1 MHNAAKNVCEIT
13 FEFIFPNNFQDIY
26 SFFLMNVENIF
37 YLKIS
42 WGIRIKM

>member
-1 MHNAAKNVCEIT
+1 MHNAAKNVCEIA
-13 FEFIFPNNFQDIY
+13 FEFLFPNNFQDIY
-26 SFFLMNVENIF
+26 SFLMNVENIF